1 MTVQMR
7 AEVNAQDLATVA
19 KILRRVD
26 KELLNDLGRS
36 MRSGIGGTA
45 RQIADSANRN
55 GAPLSGMT
63 NHRGAT
69 QWGNVKATIST
80 RPGRQR
86 FGWGDLVTINVDAGR
101 NSRGM
106 YISEFA
112 GSKNPNG
119 SPTDARGPWFVGM
132 LNIRVPGWQKGGRYV
147 YKAFMPFKDSIYKL
161 AESLTE
167 KWLERVDKELR

>member
-7 AEVNAQDLATVA
+7 AEVNAQDLAMLA

-36 MRSGIGGTA
+36 MRTGIGGTA
-45 RQIADSANRN
+45 RKIAESANSN

-167 KWLERVDKELR
+167 KWLDRVNKELR

>member
-7 AEVNAQDLATVA
+7 AEVNAQDLAMVA

-45 RQIADSANRN
+45 RQIADSANSN

-167 KWLERVDKELR
+167 KWLDRVNQELR